1 MPQTL
6 GNGVRVP
13 SGSDPSAPQPDMVAL
28 GASVR
33 TILTAA
39 SKDEADR
46 LVTAAV
52 RDLGWKPSTADPI
65 YVDRRDL
72 GGLCAWDGTSW
83 RPLAAM
89 TTGRVAPLSGWTGK
103 TSLLLVRVGRVV
115 TMAGTIARS
124 NYETITPVQYEIGL
138 IPAGFRLDPS
148 LITLGTTFYLP
159 AISYVH
165 PTAPV
170 ADAIVQIYPDG
181 RTWVRPARNS
191 SSVTVNGSWI
201 AAA

>member
-6 GNGVRVP
+6 PNLARVP

-33 TILTAA
+33 TILTATDQA
-39 SKDEADR
+39 EANR
-46 LVTAAV
+46 LIAEAIRVMGWTAT
-52 RDLGWKPSTADPI
+52 PTNPI
-65 YVDRRDL
+65 YVDRKDL
-72 GGLCAWDGTSW
+72 GGLCAWDGHSW
-83 RPLAAM
+83 RPMAAM

-124 NYETITPVQYEIGL
+124 NFETITPVQYEIGL
-138 IPAGFRLDPS
+138 IPDGFRLDPS

-181 RTWVRPARNS
+181 RMWVRPARNT